1 MKIKNYIITA
11 LMLAMGFI
19 FHATIPGIAGMKF
32 DLLLIFMIMAIILN
46 PDIQN
51 VIVSGLGG
59 GIITALTTTFPG
71 GQIPNFIDKIITALF
86 VYALIEI
93 MKNFKNDTI
102 KSAILVGLG
111 TFVSGSVFLST
122 AYFLVG
128 LPVGFSILMMSVV
141 IPTCIANIFMGLFVY
156 KAITIATKRTITH

>member
-111 TFVSGSVFLST
+111 TFVSGSVC
-122 AYFLVG
+122 
-128 LPVGFSILMMSVV
+128 LPAGFSLLMISVV
-141 IPTCIANIFMGLFVY
+141 IPTCITNIFMGLFVY
-156 KAITIATKRTITH
+156 KAITIATKRAISH

>member
-86 VYALIEI
+86 IYALIEI

-102 KSAILVGLG
+102 KSAILVGLP
-111 TFVSGSVFLST
+111 
-122 AYFLVG
+122 A
-128 LPVGFSILMMSVV
+128 GFSLLMISVV

-156 KAITIATKRTITH
+156 KAITIATKRAITH

>member
-1 MKIKNYIITA
+1 MN
-11 LMLAMGFI
+11 
-19 FHATIPGIAGMKF
+19 
-32 DLLLIFMIMAIILN
+32 
-46 PDIQN
+46 
-51 VIVSGLGG
+51 
-59 GIITALTTTFPG
+59 
-71 GQIPNFIDKIITALF
+71 
-86 VYALIEI
+86 
-93 MKNFKNDTI
+93 NFKNDTI

-156 KAITIATKRTITH
+156 KAITIATKRAITH